1 MAAADGTDAQ
11 VIDIDFQITGLAE
24 QDITVD
30 KVSLR
35 LLRADSD
42 IAAGTDGRL
51 TIIDVITVPRA
62 GSQPYA
68 ISHDETLHAATTP
81 QSSQVA
87 SICTGATSFLCK
99 WRDVV
104 ESKLSSAAAALNK
117 KPGCHGKVL
126 PSGVRIHGGPNKFM
140 KPDHDFHQGP
150 HKHHGHE
157 HHGHEHQGHGH
168 HEHGPHR
175 GHHHGAHFLHRA
187 HRFLVTVVVPIL
199 IGVAAGMVASLA
211 GMLVGTAIAWMWVR
225 FVRRNRKTDSVA
237 AEEERIEGV
246 DADEKSR
253 LFVDDDVVDSPP
265 VYAEKQ

>member
-42 IAAGTDGRL
+42 VAAGTDGRL

-62 GSQPYA
+62 GSQAHA
-68 ISHDETLHAATTP
+68 ISHDETLHAATSP
-81 QSSQVA
+81 QASQVA

-104 ESKLSSAAAALNK
+104 ESKLSSAAAVLNK

-140 KPDHDFHQGP
+140 KPGHDSHQGP
-150 HKHHGHE
+150 PKHHGH
-157 HHGHEHQGHGH
+157 GHGH
-168 HEHGPHR
+168 GHGPHR

-187 HRFLVTVVVPIL
+187 HRFLVAVVVPIL

-225 FVRRNRKTDSVA
+225 FVRRNRRTDSVA
-237 AEEERIEGV
+237 AEEERIEGI

-265 VYAEKQ
+265 VYAEKE